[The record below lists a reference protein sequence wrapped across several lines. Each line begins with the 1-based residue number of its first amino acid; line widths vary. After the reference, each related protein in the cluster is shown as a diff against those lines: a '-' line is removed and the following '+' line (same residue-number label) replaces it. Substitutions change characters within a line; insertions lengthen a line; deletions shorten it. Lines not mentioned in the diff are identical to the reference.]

1 MMGIIAKAIDE
12 LDRPPRPPVEHV
24 RHFVDAASIVELRRD
39 LPRVIP
45 LPLAPF
51 GEAGIRPGDTIRL
64 VHGPEKGPQQW
75 MVIPVES
82 VVPFGDSMV
91 LVGLGKPHAWHDLGG
106 PDRC

>member
-1 MMGIIAKAIDE
+1 MNGVIAKAAGIYDRE
-12 LDRPPRPPVEHV
+12 LRPPVEHV

-39 LPRVIP
+39 LPRVVP

-51 GEAGIRPGDTIRL
+51 GEAGVRPGDTVRL
-64 VHGPEKGPQQW
+64 VHGPEEGPQTW

-82 VVPFGDSMV
+82 VEPFGVSMV
-91 LVGLGKPHAWHDLGG
+91 LVGLAKPHGWLDLGG